1 LLSIFKSCVKGFDF
15 DQALRFIGEWITYKI
30 RLKLMT
36 LFRRILPL
44 IAAFAPLSAVAE
56 ENVKPWQMHFQEAVT
71 PVMERVTAL
80 HDWLTVMCVVISA
93 FVLALLIYVVFRFN
107 AKSNPVP
114 SKTTHN
120 TMIEIVWT
128 VVPILILLAICIPSF
143 KLHYYM
149 AEQPKADM
157 TLKVV
162 GYQWYWHYQYPDHG
176 NFEYD
181 SYMVEEKDLKKGQ
194 LRLLEVDNPVVV
206 PVDTTVL
213 VQMTGGDVIHSW
225 AMPAFG
231 VKKDAMPGRLNET
244 WFRAEKI
251 GTYYGQCSELCGVKH
266 GFMPIK
272 VNVVSKKDFKKWVK
286 ESKQKFAS
294 NSGFPAQ
301 VALNNY

>member
-1 LLSIFKSCVKGFDF
+1 
-15 DQALRFIGEWITYKI
+15 
-30 RLKLMT
+30 
-36 LFRRILPL
+36 
-44 IAAFAPLSAVAE
+44 
-56 ENVKPWQMHFQEAVT
+56 MHFQEAVT